1 MLKRCPDGLLAALAD
16 RESIIGTVK
25 IVPLPFVLLRLS

>member
-1 MLKRCPDGLLAALAD
+1 MMLAD
-16 RESIIGTVK
+16 AIADAESVIGAVM